1 MDTDHPGLG
10 PPDYTNSA
18 TWFCLS
24 SFMTSSSARTDLSRP
39 TNSGA
44 NRITWAFSRGENP
57 ETADLDLVDQLD
69 EKVKAAE
76 VKMDE
81 FRRKLM
87 LRWR

>member
-1 MDTDHPGLG
+1 MPVDKQAHVEWRRLLQDWRSVWDPWNEAMD
-10 PPDYTNSA
+10 
-18 TWFCLS
+18 
-24 SFMTSSSARTDLSRP
+24 
-39 TNSGA
+39 
-44 NRITWAFSRGENP
+44 RITWAFSRGENP

>member
-1 MDTDHPGLG
+1 MPVDKQAHVEWRRLLQDWRSVWDLWNEAMD
-10 PPDYTNSA
+10 
-18 TWFCLS
+18 
-24 SFMTSSSARTDLSRP
+24 
-39 TNSGA
+39 
-44 NRITWAFSRGENP
+44 RITWAFSRGENP

>member
-1 MDTDHPGLG
+1 MPVDKQAHVEWRRLLQDWRSVWDPWNEVMD
-10 PPDYTNSA
+10 
-18 TWFCLS
+18 
-24 SFMTSSSARTDLSRP
+24 
-39 TNSGA
+39 
-44 NRITWAFSRGENP
+44 RITWAFSRGENP